1 MSASLRVTE
10 SSVLFPLLVAGV
22 LAALSY
28 WLEIASRQPLMP
40 EGRARHDPDYLIEDF
55 ELRRYS
61 AEGLLQ
67 HTLRAR
73 QLLHFPDDDSTE
85 VLSPL
90 MIWHRTPPTTVSAQ
104 KARMDGEGKHILL
117 QEDVRVVRGAAH
129 GKEETVL
136 LTSSLDVYPDD
147 EIVRTRE
154 AVTIRQ
160 GASVVTG
167 VGLEANH
174 QTGLAVLDGPVR
186 GTFHRSRSQSSAARP
201 REQATQAAPNQA
213 KSTARFTARTAP
225 KRSQHA
231 R

>member
-28 WLEIASRQPLMP
+28 WLEIASRQPLAL
-40 EGRARHDPDYLIEDF
+40 ESRARHDPDYTIEDF

-61 AEGLLQ
+61 PEGALQ

-73 QLLHFPDDDSTE
+73 FLQHFPDDDSTE
-85 VLSPL
+85 VLSPW
-90 MIWHRTPPTTVSAQ
+90 MVWHRTPPTTVSAQ
-104 KARMDGEGKHILL
+104 KARMDGEGKHIRL
-117 QEDVRVVRGAAH
+117 QEDVRVVRGAAN
-129 GKEETVL
+129 GKEDTVL
-136 LTSSLDVYPDD
+136 LTSSLDVFPDD

-160 GASVVTG
+160 GPSVVTG

-174 QTGLAVLDGPVR
+174 QTGIAVLDGPVR
-186 GTFHRSRSQSSAARP
+186 GTFHRSRSQGNISRPAVQPSPAAANETKSSARSKTRA
-201 REQATQAAPNQA
+201 
-213 KSTARFTARTAP
+213 AP